1 MDWFLCDREL
11 RHRRIK
17 DVADVVHLLS
27 AAPVDFGQVSSV
39 FYPVGKHLFKADIN
53 PCSANVPFLYPLK
66 TSENQ
71 RFSDVFKGYRK
82 GTLA

>member
-1 MDWFLCDREL
+1 MDWFLCDWEL
-11 RHRRIK
+11 RHKRIK

-53 PCSANVPFLYPLK
+53 PC
-66 TSENQ
+66 
-71 RFSDVFKGYRK
+71 
-82 GTLA
+82 